1 MEMVYLGV
9 IMIIKNPYETKG
21 LKLVKLPNIDNVI
34 NEYIISHYS
43 YIKDNQSLMLK
54 SFENEDTK
62 LNPVI
67 IYGETVVEKDII
79 IFNQPYV
86 NYKNNWL
93 ALDLRKVV
101 GIDSE
106 TKKFKIRNE
115 SEFRQI
121 VTKYILSGMWFVDK
135 QNSIYGLK
143 FAHIA
148 FGEWLSSTISRK
160 FGLDLSDQVKIKV
173 LANAYY
179 ASMFSDKLEDEDI
192 DKLKIRLKDEI
203 INPGIIDENKE
214 IILSVNS
221 IDDFCKAC
229 YEITNNIR
237 LQNFDYN
244 VLISVVNNNWFGLN
258 AHENVLLALEHPP
271 TWISIVYSSL
281 LERSFKNSYIT
292 KIVEQKNKKG
302 SGKDFIN
309 QVSALVDNYKVD

>member
-1 MEMVYLGV
+1 
-9 IMIIKNPYETKG
+9 MIIKNPYETKG

-54 SFENEDTK
+54 SFENEDIK

-67 IYGETVVEKDII
+67 IYGETIVEKDII

-101 GIDSE
+101 GVEAD
-106 TKKFKIRNE
+106 TKKVKIRNE
-115 SEFRQI
+115 SEYRQI

-135 QNSIYGLK
+135 QSAIYGLK
-143 FAHIA
+143 FAHVV

-179 ASMFSDKLEDEDI
+179 ASMFSNKLDEEDI

-203 INPGIIDENKE
+203 INVSLIDENKDV
-214 IILSVNS
+214 ILSVNS

-258 AHENVLLALEHPP
+258 AHENILLALEHPP

-302 SGKDFIN
+302 SGKDFIS